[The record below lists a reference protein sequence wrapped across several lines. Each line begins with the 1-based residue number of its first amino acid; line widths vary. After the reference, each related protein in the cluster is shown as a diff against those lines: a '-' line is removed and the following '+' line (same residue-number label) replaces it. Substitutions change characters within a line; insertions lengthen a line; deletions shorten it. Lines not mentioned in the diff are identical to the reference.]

1 MPVLCDKDVYMAIA
15 NRQLNID
22 PLIRNNVQPGSVDLT
37 LHNKIE
43 VMELPPRIDFSAI
56 SSPEL
61 KSFRK
66 EIDITETGYELK
78 PGDFVTGYSEELLEL
93 PKNVVGKLS
102 NRNSLV
108 RVGLDAAISS
118 FANPGFK
125 GRKTIVIRNF
135 GPSTLILRPGMRIC
149 QITFFTM
156 SSEALRG
163 YEERHDGKLLEQ
175 FTPID
180 FPGLRES
187 VENIDNALSDFLNDS
202 IRRAAARN

>member
-1 MPVLCDKDVYMAIA
+1 MPVLCDKDVYMAIV

-66 EIDITETGYELK
+66 EIDITGTGYELK

-93 PKNVVGKLS
+93 PKNVVGKLF

-135 GPSTLILRPGMRIC
+135 GPATLILRPGMRIC

-163 YEERHDGKLLEQ
+163 YEERHDEKLLEQ

>member
-78 PGDFVTGYSEELLEL
+78 HGDFVTGYSEELLEL

-163 YEERHDGKLLEQ
+163 YEERHDEKLLEQ

>member
-108 RVGLDAAISS
+108 RVGLDAAIST

-163 YEERHDGKLLEQ
+163 YEERHDEKLLEQ